1 MSATLSSDFLGS
13 HLSPFYKV
21 MTVIVVG
28 ITLISGLVCPLGH
41 LVTDPLPDISPLYE
55 PNTFVF

>member
-1 MSATLSSDFLGS
+1 MSATLSSDFLGI

-28 ITLISGLVCPLGH
+28 ISLISGLVCPLGH
-41 LVTDPLPDISPLYE
+41 FVTDPLPAISP
-55 PNTFVF
+55 